1 MRYVRCGEL
10 PGLPLRSFTYQLR
23 ERYPEEARRLR
34 LKRVNRPGREVFQL
48 IGTLPDKTPVGRT
61 LKAANEFN
69 ALQEAIELVPLLMS
83 GGDRN
88 LRMVPMGQMRLM
100 ERRALQLI
108 EESGLRP
115 STEQYKSREVKWIT
129 SWLEE
134 RGLPLQT
141 ATLLSAIK
149 STDQAKRKRRG
160 VIEGARVLAKV
171 ANLPLEVDPSL
182 LYKEPTVP
190 LVEAVSDDKII
201 EAYDELMS
209 NSNRPEVTWII
220 GVIIATG
227 CRAATTL
234 SMEVKGVKDVGDQI
248 LAWDSKNDRQIRTMP
263 TIRGF
268 WQKYYLDQR
277 PLLDDLKEFA
287 MPCDRRPT
295 DEQVQRANSFINEC
309 FTHVKRKVSP
319 EHGETLKA
327 RVLRSACV
335 ARLLL
340 AGIDEMTVSSLTSTG
355 VDQIRAR
362 YSRYYKSTSIQRAAE
377 LL

>member
-1 MRYVRCGEL
+1 M
-10 PGLPLRSFTYQLR
+10 PGLPLRSFTEQLR
-23 ERYPEEARRLR
+23 EKCPEEARRLR
-34 LKRVNRPGREVFQL
+34 LRRVNRPGREIFQL
-48 IGTLPDKTPVGRT
+48 IGELPDKTPVGRT

-69 ALQEAIELVPLLMS
+69 ALEEAIELIPLLMT

-88 LRMVPMGQMRLM
+88 IRTVPMGQLRLM

-108 EESGLRP
+108 EEQGLRP
-115 STEQYKSREVKWIT
+115 QTEKYKGREVKWIT

-141 ATLLSAIK
+141 ATLLSVIK

-160 VIEGARVLAKV
+160 VIEGARILAKA

-190 LVEAVSDDKII
+190 LVEAVSDDLII
-201 EAYDELMS
+201 EAYESLLA
-209 NSNRPEVTWII
+209 NSNRIEVHWLV
-220 GVIIATG
+220 GAIIATG
-227 CRAATTL
+227 CRAVTAL

-263 TIRGF
+263 TIRSF
-268 WQKYYLDQR
+268 WQKYHLTDR
-277 PLLDDLKEFA
+277 PLIDELEPYS
-287 MPCDRRPT
+287 MPCDRRST
-295 DEQVQRANSFINEC
+295 DEQIQRANSFINDC
-309 FTHVKRKVSP
+309 FVHVRRKTSP
-319 EHGETLKA
+319 EHGEILKA

-335 ARLLL
+335 ARLLT

-362 YSRYYKSTSIQRAAE
+362 YSRYYKSTSIQRAAQ